1 MPVRA
6 ETQATPE
13 PIEHEQAKHTTQEIG
28 EGVKNGVKKT
38 SKHCGTLLLI
48 SARAI
53 QQRPRARI
61 AARSPK
67 RCVQRRT
74 FVSPS
79 RAANNVNAAAGD
91 MKSICLPVMAITLP
105 SI

>member
-38 SKHCGTLLLI
+38 SKHCGTFLLI
-48 SARAI
+48 
-53 QQRPRARI
+53 
-61 AARSPK
+61 
-67 RCVQRRT
+67 RRG
-74 FVSPS
+74 PS
-79 RAANNVNAAAGD
+79 NSDRERE
-91 MKSICLPVMAITLP
+91 
-105 SI
+105 